1 MAGRT
6 DMDDLGAA
14 WRALLGSSEGEG
26 WQTIPITS
34 SGPCS
39 LLAGRHF
46 PGDKEALLVGFGEFQ
61 TIPESHLP
69 QGNGFEVACLAAN
82 PAGGDRLWVALARR
96 TDGSPEL
103 FAMMAKDLLR
113 LLEKG
118 APSEQVMLREFLSRI
133 RAWQEFMDRRKEGVL
148 SPDAE
153 LGLFGEL
160 VVIDHLIGAGI
171 PEKHV
176 IDAWQ
181 GPLDGL
187 QDFALGNGGIEV
199 KSTLSA
205 RGFAATISSLE
216 QLDDSLCQPLFVAA
230 VRIRL
235 DTTGLTLPTM
245 SDAIREKLRDHVAA
259 LDLFEARLMQ
269 AGLLQAAAE
278 RYTRR
283 FCHVST
289 ALLAVKD
296 DFPRLTRAQIN
307 PAIRRA
313 HYEVDLELS
322 ETPDTGLAHA
332 LEALGVI

>member
-1 MAGRT
+1 MAVRT
-6 DMDDLGAA
+6 DTDDLGAA
-14 WRALLGSSEGEG
+14 WRALLGGSEGEG
-26 WQTIPITS
+26 WKTIPITS

-46 PGDKEALLVGFGEFQ
+46 PGDKEALLVGFSDIRA
-61 TIPESHLP
+61 IPESHLP
-69 QGNGFEVACLAAN
+69 QGNGFEVACLTAD
-82 PAGGDRLWVALARR
+82 PTGGDRLWVALARR

-103 FAMMAKDLLR
+103 FAMMAKDLLA
-113 LLEKG
+113 LLDGG
-118 APSEQVMLREFLSRI
+118 APSERGMLHGFLSRV
-133 RAWQEFMDRRKEGVL
+133 RAWQEFMDRHKEGLL

-160 VVIDHLIGAGI
+160 IAIDHFLDAGI

-187 QDFALGNGGIEV
+187 QDFSLGGGGIEV
-199 KSTLSA
+199 KSTLSV
-205 RGFAATISSLE
+205 RGFTATISSLE
-216 QLDDSLCQPLFVAA
+216 QLDDSLCQPLFLAA

-235 DTTGLTLPTM
+235 DTAGLTLPAM
-245 SDAIREKLRDHVAA
+245 SNAIRERLLDNVAT

-269 AGLLQAAAE
+269 AGFLRAAAE

-283 FCHVST
+283 FRHVST
-289 ALLAVKD
+289 AFLAVD
-296 DFPRLTRAQIN
+296 DNFPRLTRAHVD

-313 HYEVDLELS
+313 RYEVDLEVS
-322 ETPDTGLAHA
+322 GAPDIGLAHA
-332 LEALGVI
+332 LEALGMI

>member
-1 MAGRT
+1 MAART
-6 DMDDLGAA
+6 DMDDLRAA
-14 WRALLGSSEGEG
+14 WRALLGSSGGEG
-26 WQTIPITS
+26 WRTIPIAS

-46 PGDKEALLVGFGEFQ
+46 PGDKEALLVGFSDIR
-61 TIPESHLP
+61 TIPDSHLP
-69 QGNGFEVACLAAN
+69 QGNGFKVTRLTTD
-82 PAGGDRLWVALARR
+82 PTGGGRFWVALARR

-103 FAMMAKDLLR
+103 FATMAKDLLD
-113 LLEKG
+113 LLQKG
-118 APSEQVMLREFLSRI
+118 APSEHVILRGFLSRV
-133 RAWQEFMDRRKEGVL
+133 RAWQEFMDRHKEGVL

-171 PEKHV
+171 PEKRV
-176 IDAWQ
+176 IEAWQ

-187 QDFALGNGGIEV
+187 QDFALGGGGIEV

-216 QLDDSLCQPLFVAA
+216 QLDDSLCQPLFIAA

-235 DTTGLTLPTM
+235 ETTGLTLPTM
-245 SDAIREKLRDHVAA
+245 SDTIRKRLRDNVAT
-259 LDLFEARLMQ
+259 LDVFEARLMQ
-269 AGLLQAAAE
+269 AGLLHAAAE

-283 FCHVST
+283 FRHVST
-289 ALLAVKD
+289 AFLAVD
-296 DFPRLTRAQIN
+296 DNFPRLTRAQID

-313 HYEVDLELS
+313 RYEVDLELS
-322 ETPDTGLAHA
+322 GALDIGLVHA
-332 LEALGVI
+332 LEALGMI